1 MAELSMDDLV
11 LVQIPVSPE
20 AAEALADEGKRARVG
35 KLVSDLV
42 CPPDAERDPLAVLI
56 RSIKAVARADALTD
70 EDIDAEL
77 AAYNAEHRL

>member
-1 MAELSMDDLV
+1 MDDLV
-11 LVQIPVSPE
+11 MVEIPVSPE
-20 AAEALADEGKRARVG
+20 AAEALADEAKRARVG

-42 CPPDAERDPLAVLI
+42 RPADADTDPLAVLI
-56 RSIKAVARADALTD
+56 RSIKAEARADGLTD

>member
-1 MAELSMDDLV
+1 MDDVV

-20 AAEALADEGKRARVG
+20 AAEALADEERRARVG

-42 CPPDAERDPLAVLI
+42 CPADATTDPLAALI
-56 RSIKAVARADALTD
+56 RSIKTDARADGLTD

-77 AAYNAEHRL
+77 TAYNAEHRL